1 MNMKK
6 GIIFDLDG
14 TLWDSSE
21 QVAAAW
27 SETLKSRP
35 ETDRQVTGEDLRGY
49 MGKTLE
55 AIADL
60 MLPELPKSLRMEI
73 MKECCNNEEIYLR
86 KVGGRLFPN
95 LEKELERLCG
105 KYSLFIVSNC
115 QSGYIETFLEYHKLG
130 KYFADFECPG
140 GTGLGKGEN
149 IKLVMERNGIE
160 KAVYVGD
167 TQGDCDSSDFAG
179 IPFIHA
185 AYGFGSINRA
195 VPVVHSFSEVYDAAG
210 NILDK

>member
-1 MNMKK
+1 MKK

-21 QVAAAW
+21 QVAEAW
-27 SETLKSRP
+27 SETLKNRP

-60 MLPELPKSLRMEI
+60 MLPELPKKLRMEI
-73 MKECCNNEEIYLR
+73 MKECCDNEEQYLR
-86 KVGGRLFPN
+86 KVGGRLFPD

-167 TQGDCDSSDFAG
+167 TQGDCDSADFAG

-195 VPVVHSFSEVYDAAG
+195 VPAVYSFSEIFDKAG
-210 NILDK
+210 EII